1 VSAPIPSTATAAE
14 AEALADPSTDFSTAL
29 INKRTLIVRRFFR
42 NKAATLG
49 LVLIVLVIL
58 FAIFGNIINRGISFQ
73 TLDPL
78 NIASPPSADHWF
90 GTNQAG
96 ADMFALLVNGTRKS
110 LLIGFSVGIFTTFVA
125 GIYGSALAYFG
136 GWVNRI
142 GLFVLEFMIMM
153 PQLLLVAIVMAGRS
167 GGWILLAV
175 LLLIFGWMG
184 TARLVRSLTLSLV
197 DREYVKA
204 ARYMG
209 VRSFKIIS
217 RHIMPNIAS
226 LMVLNITQGI
236 WIAILNEVA
245 YSYIGIGV
253 KLPDTSLGLL
263 IAQASEALSAYPW
276 MFWAPVLMLTA
287 ITGSLALMN
296 DGIRDALDP
305 TSQSGG
311 RA

>member
-1 VSAPIPSTATAAE
+1 MSAPIPSTAVAAE

-29 INKRTLIVRRFFR
+29 INKRTLIIRRFLR

-49 LVLIVLVIL
+49 LILLILVIL
-58 FAIFGNIINRGISFQ
+58 FAVFGNIINRGINYQ

-78 NIASPPSADHWF
+78 NIASPPSPDHWF

-142 GLFVLEFMIMM
+142 GLFLLEFMIMM

-167 GGWILLAV
+167 GGWVLLAV

-209 VRSFKIIS
+209 VSSFKIIT

-236 WIAILNEVA
+236 WIAILNEVS

-263 IAQASEALSAYPW
+263 IAQASEALQAYPW